1 MVLLRRPVPRF
12 FVWAILLVAIAVAT
26 GAGGLSWWLIALVE
40 LSAWA
45 AVTLAERTLWHVSLA
60 PRVKRE
66 SPTASV
72 PHAPEAEPELAVS
85 TVEEA
90 FESEPGLAPERAGS
104 RRMMRMPQSR
114 ASVPV
119 ADRSSGQVRWNIWS
133 LERLARDHPNG
144 EELEFL
150 VVSLRDFAN
159 SNGELPAD
167 FDPLVRESFGD
178 LLPG

>member
-1 MVLLRRPVPRF
+1 VPRF

-45 AVTLAERTLWHVSLA
+45 AVTLAERTLWHVSLT
-60 PRVKRE
+60 
-66 SPTASV
+66 SPAKGQRPATLAQQV
-72 PHAPEAEPELAVS
+72 PEAEPEPVAAPAVETS
-85 TVEEA
+85 
-90 FESEPGLAPERAGS
+90 APEPVLPPERSGA

-114 ASVPV
+114 APV
-119 ADRSSGQVRWNIWS
+119 GVAERSGEQVRWNIWS
-133 LERLARDHPNG
+133 LERLARDHPNA

-150 VVSLRDFAN
+150 VVSLRDFAD
-159 SNGELPAD
+159 SSGQLPAD